1 MGFLL
6 VAVLVL
12 FTIAA
17 IAAEVAVRITRHRF
31 LMFPFV
37 LAGLVPILAHMEG
50 TTRYARHSDVP
61 AAWPQLDAFRRNTFI
76 VVAAATAVAALL
88 IAVRAQ
94 LATVPLPLVTFW
106 VYFRFVLPLAA
117 HAQYGLSFYDNV
129 PNVWMFIG
137 CATAS
142 FALLVAG
149 VRRQSR
155 RF

>member
-17 IAAEVAVRITRHRF
+17 IVAEVAARITRRRAM
-31 LMFPFV
+31 MFPFA
-37 LAGLVPILAHMEG
+37 LAGLVPVLAHMER
-50 TTRYARHSDVP
+50 TTRYALNSDVA

-76 VVAAATAVAALL
+76 VVAAAAVAATVL

-94 LATVPLPLVTFW
+94 LATIPLPLVTFW
-106 VYFRFVLPLAA
+106 IYFRFVLPLAA
-117 HAQYGLSFYDNV
+117 HAQYGSSFHDNV

-142 FALLVAG
+142 FALLVLG
-149 VRRQSR
+149 VRQRPHS
-155 RF
+155 